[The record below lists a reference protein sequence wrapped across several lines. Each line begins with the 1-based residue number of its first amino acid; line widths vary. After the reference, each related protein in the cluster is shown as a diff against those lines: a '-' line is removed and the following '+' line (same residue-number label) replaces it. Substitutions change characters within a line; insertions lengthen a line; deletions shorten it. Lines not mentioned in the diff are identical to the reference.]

1 MAQMRSAL
9 FMVAIAATAFGCDDL
24 GGLCGNTELTRS
36 RSPDGTKEVVLFERD
51 CGAMTHTYIH
61 VSVVSVGERVKG
73 AGNAFTADSNH
84 QQAPVDVRL
93 QWESPHKLRLSYATS
108 ARVFQRTDRIGDT
121 DVVYVTVPQ

>member
-1 MAQMRSAL
+1 MAQVRSAL
-9 FMVAIAATAFGCDDL
+9 FMVAIAATAFGRDNL
-24 GGLCGNTELTRS
+24 GGLCGNTELTTS
-36 RSPDGTKEVVLFERD
+36 RSPDGTKEAVLFERG
-51 CGAMTHTYIH
+51 CGAMTH
-61 VSVVSVGERVKG
+61 VSVVSGGRVKG

-121 DVVYVTVPQ
+121 EVIYQAVPQ